1 MNQWIS
7 HEHKRMLND
16 GHVFV
21 EETGMPMDADPVAM
35 MLHTLPQMKRE
46 WSRGFLLL
54 SAPNVWFDAQ
64 LLNQRQLTF
73 SGKFCRQ
80 NDEEPWAPH

>member
-1 MNQWIS
+1 
-7 HEHKRMLND
+7 MLND

-46 WSRGFLLL
+46 
-54 SAPNVWFDAQ
+54 
-64 LLNQRQLTF
+64 
-73 SGKFCRQ
+73 
-80 NDEEPWAPH
+80 